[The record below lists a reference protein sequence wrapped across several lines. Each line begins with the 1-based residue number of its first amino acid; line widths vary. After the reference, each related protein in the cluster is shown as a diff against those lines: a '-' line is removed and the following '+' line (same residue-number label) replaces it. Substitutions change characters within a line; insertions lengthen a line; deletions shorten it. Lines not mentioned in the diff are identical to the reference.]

1 MAIHYNG
8 AVQRT
13 PGKIACDFELLQ
25 PPPRPPAAVDRWR
38 IATCGQCMIKGLM
51 GLRIVHVEPGS
62 VPGEIVNVTRY
73 EVGARFLDDEPA
85 PTSIAMAELDTGN
98 WVPYQEAPAPVE
110 PEADE
115 Q

>member
-8 AVQRT
+8 KLQRT
-13 PGKIACDFELLQ
+13 PERVACDREL
-25 PPPRPPAAVDRWR
+25 PKVPAAVDRWA
-38 IATCGQCMIKGLM
+38 IATCGQCMVKGLM

-62 VPGEIVNVTRY
+62 VPGDIVNVSRY

-98 WVPYQEAPAPVE
+98 WAVYQEAPAPVE
-110 PEADE
+110 PEAGE